1 VLAGLLRSA
10 NAPSDALMGTTTTW
24 RGNLWETGLA
34 RVNGIGD
41 LFNHAIERLIA
52 SASWHSRGRAKECIE
67 MNGRRLILMLGAI
80 LFVAGVIG
88 LFVPVS
94 ISGGIGCGNAVHS
107 DVSAARAQDNQNIGN
122 SPVVQQIPI
131 ANQLAPK
138 SQFVSEC
145 NSALGN
151 RRLWTIPLTVI
162 GVAIAG
168 GAFVRRPQAHA
179 SGI

>member
-1 VLAGLLRSA
+1 
-10 NAPSDALMGTTTTW
+10 
-24 RGNLWETGLA
+24 
-34 RVNGIGD
+34 
-41 LFNHAIERLIA
+41 
-52 SASWHSRGRAKECIE
+52 
-67 MNGRRLILMLGAI
+67 MNGRRLILLVGAI

-151 RRLWTIPLTVI
+151 RRCVDDSLDRDWHRDRRC
-162 GVAIAG
+162 GVRATAARI
-168 GAFVRRPQAHA
+168 RQRYLML
-179 SGI
+179 

>member
-1 VLAGLLRSA
+1 
-10 NAPSDALMGTTTTW
+10 
-24 RGNLWETGLA
+24 
-34 RVNGIGD
+34 
-41 LFNHAIERLIA
+41 
-52 SASWHSRGRAKECIE
+52 
-67 MNGRRLILMLGAI
+67 MNGRRLVLVAGAI

-107 DVSAARAQDNQNIGN
+107 DVSAARAQDNQNLGN

-131 ANQLAPK
+131 ANQVAPR
-138 SQFVSEC
+138 SQFVAEC

-151 RRLWTIPLTVI
+151 RRLWTIPLTVV
-162 GVAIAG
+162 GVVIAG
-168 GAFVRRPQAHA
+168 ATFARRPQASA

>member
-1 VLAGLLRSA
+1 
-10 NAPSDALMGTTTTW
+10 
-24 RGNLWETGLA
+24 
-34 RVNGIGD
+34 
-41 LFNHAIERLIA
+41 
-52 SASWHSRGRAKECIE
+52 
-67 MNGRRLILMLGAI
+67 MNGRRLVLIAGAI

-107 DVSAARAQDNQNIGN
+107 DVSAARAQDDQNVGN

-131 ANQLAPK
+131 ANQVAPK

-145 NSALGN
+145 NSALGD

-162 GVAIAG
+162 GVVIAG
-168 GAFVRRPQAHA
+168 ATLVQRPKTSA

>member
-1 VLAGLLRSA
+1 
-10 NAPSDALMGTTTTW
+10 
-24 RGNLWETGLA
+24 
-34 RVNGIGD
+34 
-41 LFNHAIERLIA
+41 
-52 SASWHSRGRAKECIE
+52 
-67 MNGRRLILMLGAI
+67 MNSRRLVLVAGAI

-107 DVSAARAQDNQNIGN
+107 DVSAARAQDNQNVGN

-162 GVAIAG
+162 GIVVAGA
-168 GAFVRRPQAHA
+168 AFVRRPQASA

>member
-1 VLAGLLRSA
+1 
-10 NAPSDALMGTTTTW
+10 
-24 RGNLWETGLA
+24 
-34 RVNGIGD
+34 
-41 LFNHAIERLIA
+41 
-52 SASWHSRGRAKECIE
+52 
-67 MNGRRLILMLGAI
+67 MNSRRLVLVAGAI

-94 ISGGIGCGNAVHS
+94 VSGGIGCGNAVHS

-131 ANQLAPK
+131 ANQIAPK

-151 RRLWTIPLTVI
+151 RRLWTIPLTVV
-162 GVAIAG
+162 GVVIAG
-168 GAFVRRPQAHA
+168 ATFVRRPQTSP

>member
-1 VLAGLLRSA
+1 V
-10 NAPSDALMGTTTTW
+10 
-24 RGNLWETGLA
+24 
-34 RVNGIGD
+34 RVNDVGD
-41 LFNHAIERLIA
+41 LFNRTIERLIA
-52 SASWHSRGRAKECIE
+52 SASWGSRGRAKECIE
-67 MNGRRLILMLGAI
+67 MNSRRLVLVVAAI
-80 LFVAGVIG
+80 LFVAGVVG

-107 DVSAARAQDNQNIGN
+107 DVSAARAQDNQNVGN

-162 GVAIAG
+162 GLATAG
-168 GAFVRRPQAHA
+168 AAFVRRPHA
-179 SGI
+179 PASDI

>member
-1 VLAGLLRSA
+1 
-10 NAPSDALMGTTTTW
+10 
-24 RGNLWETGLA
+24 
-34 RVNGIGD
+34 
-41 LFNHAIERLIA
+41 
-52 SASWHSRGRAKECIE
+52 
-67 MNGRRLILMLGAI
+67 MNSRRLVLVAGAI
-80 LFVAGVIG
+80 LFVAGVVG

-107 DVSAARAQDNQNIGN
+107 DVSAARAQDNQNVGN

-131 ANQLAPK
+131 ANQVAPK

-151 RRLWTIPLTVI
+151 RRLWTIPLTVV
-162 GVAIAG
+162 GVVIAG
-168 GAFVRRPQAHA
+168 ATFVRRPQPSA